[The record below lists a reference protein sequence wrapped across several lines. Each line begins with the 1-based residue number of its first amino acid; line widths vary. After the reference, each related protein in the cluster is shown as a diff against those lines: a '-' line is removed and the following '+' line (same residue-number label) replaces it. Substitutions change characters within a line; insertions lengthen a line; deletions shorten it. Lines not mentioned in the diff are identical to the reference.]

1 MLIRHKPRV
10 LSLFLST
17 GALSAQQLTG
27 RVTDSTGAVIPKA
40 NDTPCTQPN
49 LQRVPDATYGPNTN
63 TVYTGVRI
71 PSSYQWDTNVSKN
84 FKLYERLSLQTRL
97 KAYNVPNHPLWSEGP
112 DTNFNDPHFGE
123 IQRGNSGQ
131 SNLPRYLQLS
141 AKITLVVRKS

>member
-1 MLIRHKPRV
+1 MNEY
-10 LSLFLST
+10 
-17 GALSAQQLTG
+17 QQNSSGVYVNAPLTYF
-27 RVTDSTGAVIPKA
+27 D

-63 TVYTGVRI
+63 TVYTGVRV
-71 PSSYQWDTNVSKN
+71 PSIYQWDTNVSKN

-97 KAYNVPNHPLWSEGP
+97 EAFNVLNHPLWSEGP

-141 AKITLVVRKS
+141 AKISW